1 MDPVVSIV
9 LEQRKAVT
17 ALKLIAPLVEAEE
30 YEPDAASEATGMSSG
45 GSTEVCPAF
54 ELIEPAEVW
63 AAVDCV
69 PCAVAAV
76 GSSGMLE

>member
-9 LEQRKAVT
+9 LVQRKAVT

-45 GSTEVCPAF
+45 ESVEMCPAS
-54 ELIEPAEVW
+54 EAVGSKAVW
-63 AAVDCV
+63 STVGCAAY
-69 PCAVAAV
+69 AAAAV
-76 GSSGMLE
+76 GSLAELE